1 MAKIYESTVRA
12 KKKWERENYDTLN
25 LRVKKGE
32 RERIKTFAAGQGKSL
47 NAFCKEAI
55 YSAMGEKLDPESAD

>member
-1 MAKIYESTVRA
+1 MAKVYESTLRA

-32 RERIKTFAAGQGKSL
+32 RDRIKAFAEGQGKSL
-47 NAFCKEAI
+47 NGFCKEAI
-55 YSAMGEKLDPESAD
+55 YSAMGETLETE

>member
-1 MAKIYESTVRA
+1 MPVSEAQLKA
-12 KKKWERENYDTLN
+12 KKKYEAKAYDTLN

-32 RERIKTFAAGQGKSL
+32 RDRIKAFAEGRGQSI

-55 YSAMGEKLDPESAD
+55 YTAMGEKPEDEPTE